1 MKNMKKF
8 VVYLT
13 LIFGSL
19 IMFFPFWYMLYY
31 CFKNFSRSNGISTK
45 WLPNNFLNFENF
57 RLAFENAPF
66 LQYFTLTLFNYYC
79 LCDCD
84 RFYNHCRTLPL
95 VA

>member
-19 IMFFPFWYMLYY
+19 IMFFPFWYMLTTALKTSQEVMSSYQ
-31 CFKNFSRSNGISTK
+31 NGC
-45 WLPNNFLNFENF
+45 PNNFLNFENF

-66 LQYFTLTLFNYYC
+66 LQYFINSVLITI
-79 LCDCD
+79 
-84 RFYNHCRTLPL
+84 
-95 VA
+95 A